1 MLLTIRRA
9 RSSRTPRPA
18 RALFLLCER
27 RRCPWLSA
35 AWLAHPA
42 VVHAATYTSK
52 TSRFRS
58 PQPLTRP
65 LYRARSRP
73 PKGPLRPP
81 RFTASRS
88 ESFDPSPYL
97 GRASRLRLMR
107 VQENRACWTPV
118 PTNEPYSL
126 TCSVQERNGLG
137 CW

>member
-1 MLLTIRRA
+1 MAIGRLACTSGGSTRCDIYLEDLAIPEPSTANQGTI
-9 RSSRTPRPA
+9 
-18 RALFLLCER
+18 
-27 RRCPWLSA
+27 
-35 AWLAHPA
+35 
-42 VVHAATYTSK
+42 
-52 TSRFRS
+52 
-58 PQPLTRP
+58 P

>member
-58 PQPLTRP
+58 PPPLTRGP
-65 LYRARSRP
+65 YRYTALAV
-73 PKGPLRPP
+73 GLRKLPCAFLDSP
-81 RFTASRS
+81 FPDMS
-88 ESFDPSPYL
+88 PSIRVLIL

-107 VQENRACWTPV
+107 VQENRPV
-118 PTNEPYSL
+118 
-126 TCSVQERNGLG
+126 
-137 CW
+137 